1 MYHPDPFQC
10 RARRGDRLPSPVA
23 QQLLAPKQDTLP
35 RPPTRALAGTG
46 YLSTD
51 QWEPSQCSIRA
62 WPPRGAARLLS
73 PTAQQSAA
81 LTQATLK
88 ISRTGE
94 PPPAFPVGDGR
105 GVRVELFSGTTLR
118 ALPR

>member
-1 MYHPDPFQC
+1 L
-10 RARRGDRLPSPVA
+10 R
-23 QQLLAPKQDTLP
+23 APKQDTLP
-35 RPPTRALAGTG
+35 RPPITALAGTG
-46 YLSTD
+46 YLATD
-51 QWEPSQCSIRA
+51 QWEPPQCSIRA
-62 WPPRGAARLLS
+62 RPPPEAAALLS
-73 PTAQQSAA
+73 PTAQQLAA

-88 ISRTGE
+88 ISRPGE